1 MTGSLFAL
9 PRSLHPA
16 AWWIWALG
24 LAAAASRT
32 TNPLLLALIIA
43 VAALVVSARKPDAP
57 WGRSF
62 KFFLRLGVAVIV
74 IRVGVQVIFG
84 AAFGTTVLLNLPGV
98 TLPSWLAGVRLGG
111 DITFE
116 SLLLACYDG
125 LRLAT
130 ILICVGAA
138 NSLASPSRLLKSVPA
153 ALYEFGVSVVVAM
166 TFTPQLVADVDRVR
180 TARRLRGRPTSGIR
194 AIAGSAMPVFEGALE
209 KSVTLAAAMDSRG
222 YGRRGSISSSTRR
235 ANSALLLTG
244 LVAACIGTY
253 ALIAAGSPVALGLPL
268 LVVGVSV
275 CLLSITLSA
284 RAAVRT
290 KYRPDPWAL
299 PEVLVAGAGVFL
311 AVIFVSAAWLSVA
324 GLDTPSNPPTWPA
337 LPLLPLIGLVIA
349 ATPAFTAPALPALT
363 FPNCPGLRSPH
374 DQLRMRFYYLPGR
387 HRAGTSRGEF
397 ANPRG

>member
-1 MTGSLFAL
+1 MIGSLHVI
-9 PRSLHPA
+9 PRWLHPA

-32 TNPLLLALIIA
+32 TNPLLLLLIIS
-43 VAALVVSARKPDAP
+43 VAALVVTARKPDAP

-62 KFFLRLGVAVIV
+62 MFFLRLGVAVIV
-74 IRVGVQVIFG
+74 IRVLVQVVFG
-84 AAFGTTVLLNLPGV
+84 AAFGTTVLLPLPGV

-116 SLLLACYDG
+116 SLLMAFYDG

-166 TFTPQLVADVDRVR
+166 TFTPQLVIDVDRVR
-180 TARRLRGRPTSGIR
+180 TARRLRGRPTTGIR

-222 YGRRGSISSSTRR
+222 YGRRGALSAKKRR
-235 ANSALLLTG
+235 TNSALLLLG
-244 LVAACIGTY
+244 LVAACIGAY
-253 ALIAAGSPVALGLPL
+253 ALIAAGSPVALGLPML
-268 LVVGVSV
+268 ILGVSI
-275 CLLSITLSA
+275 CLVSITLSA

-290 KYRPDPWAL
+290 RYRPDPWAL
-299 PEVLVAGAGVFL
+299 PENLVAGAGVLVAMSF
-311 AVIFVSAAWLSVA
+311 ASAAWLLIS

-337 LPLLPLIGLVIA
+337 LPLLPLAGLMIA
-349 ATPAFTAPALPALT
+349 ATPAITAPPLPQPTLASARR
-363 FPNCPGLRSPH
+363 NEIEV
-374 DQLRMRFYYLPGR
+374 
-387 HRAGTSRGEF
+387 A
-397 ANPRG
+397 A

>member
-1 MTGSLFAL
+1 MIGSLFTN
-9 PRSLHPA
+9 PRWLHPA

-32 TNPLLLALIIA
+32 TNPLLLLLIIS
-43 VAALVVSARKPDAP
+43 VAALVVTARKPDAP

-62 KFFLRLGVAVIV
+62 MFFLRLGVAVIV
-74 IRVGVQVIFG
+74 IRVLVQVVFG
-84 AAFGTTVLLNLPGV
+84 AVFGTTVLLPLPGV

-116 SLLLACYDG
+116 SLLMAFYDG

-166 TFTPQLVADVDRVR
+166 TFTPQLVIDVDRVR
-180 TARRLRGRPTSGIR
+180 TARRLRGRPTTGIR

-222 YGRRGSISSSTRR
+222 YGRRGALSATKRR
-235 ANSALLLTG
+235 TNSALLLLG
-244 LVAACIGTY
+244 LVAACIGAY
-253 ALIAAGSPVALGLPL
+253 ALIAAGSPVALGLPML
-268 LVVGVSV
+268 ILGVSI
-275 CLLSITLSA
+275 CLVSITLSA

-290 KYRPDPWAL
+290 RYRPDPWAL
-299 PEVLVAGAGVFL
+299 PEILVAGAGVFV
-311 AVIFVSAAWLSVA
+311 AMSFASAAWLLIS

-337 LPLLPLIGLVIA
+337 LPLLPLAGLLIA
-349 ATPAFTAPALPALT
+349 ATPAVTAPPLPQPTLASARR
-363 FPNCPGLRSPH
+363 NEIEV
-374 DQLRMRFYYLPGR
+374 
-387 HRAGTSRGEF
+387 A
-397 ANPRG
+397 A

>member
-1 MTGSLFAL
+1 MTGSLFTLA
-9 PRSLHPA
+9 RWLHPA
-16 AWWIWALG
+16 AWWVWALG

-32 TNPLLLALIIA
+32 TNPLLLSLIIA

-62 KFFLRLGVAVIV
+62 IFFLRLGVAVIV
-74 IRVGVQVIFG
+74 IRVGVQLIFG
-84 AAFGTTVLLNLPGV
+84 AAFGTTVLLQLPGV

-116 SLLLACYDG
+116 SVLLAFYDG

-166 TFTPQLVADVDRVR
+166 TLTPQLVADVDRVR
-180 TARRLRGRPTSGIR
+180 TARRLRGRPTKGVR
-194 AIAGSAMPVFEGALE
+194 AIAGAAMPVFEGALE

-222 YGRRGSISSSTRR
+222 YGRRGAISAARR
-235 ANSALLLTG
+235 RMNSLLLLTG

-253 ALIAAGSPVALGLPL
+253 ALIAAGSPAALGLPML
-268 LVVGVSV
+268 LVGVSV
-275 CLLSITLSA
+275 CITSITWSA
-284 RAAVRT
+284 RTAVRT
-290 KYRPDPWAL
+290 RYRPDPWAL
-299 PEVLVAGAGVFL
+299 PENLVAGAGVLVALSFL
-311 AVIFVSAAWLSVA
+311 GANWVSMP

-337 LPLLPLIGLVIA
+337 LPLLPLLGLLIA
-349 ATPAFTAPALPALT
+349 TTPALT
-363 FPNCPGLRSPH
+363 APT
-374 DQLRMRFYYLPGR
+374 LPRTIIGKL
-387 HRAGTSRGEF
+387 
-397 ANPRG
+397 PRIEVPA